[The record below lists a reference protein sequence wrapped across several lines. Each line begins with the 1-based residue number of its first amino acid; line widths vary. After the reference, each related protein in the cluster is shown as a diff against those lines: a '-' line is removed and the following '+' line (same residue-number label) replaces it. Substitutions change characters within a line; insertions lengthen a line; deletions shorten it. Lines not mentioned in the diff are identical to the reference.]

1 LHRSLT
7 IQTQTRRFTRDIL
20 AGRRICCLWGIHSVG
35 CKLASYVTVLNRTGD
50 AIMAEIKKSYP
61 MLPVAH
67 WWALRKK
74 FKQSIPTVVN
84 QSYLAGVLRMEAQSA
99 RANVLPYLKVLGIIN
114 EDGKPTDRAKEWR
127 DDARY
132 PAVCKSILTEVYPP
146 ELLDAVTDPTQRE
159 QADSWFSHATGGGEA
174 AVARMAVL
182 YCVLLEGDASKQPD
196 DKPERARP
204 VPAPLRFEPERVE
217 PAPNNTPTN
226 LTNLPQMPVN
236 INLEIHISADSS
248 AEQIDTIFKS
258 MAKHI
263 YQRG

>member
-1 LHRSLT
+1 
-7 IQTQTRRFTRDIL
+7 
-20 AGRRICCLWGIHSVG
+20 
-35 CKLASYVTVLNRTGD
+35 
-50 AIMAEIKKSYP
+50 MAEQKKTYP

-74 FKQSIPTVVN
+74 FKQSIPSAVN
-84 QSYLAGVLRMEAQSA
+84 QSYLAGVLKMEAQSA

-132 PAVCKSILTEVYPP
+132 PAVCKSILKEVYPQ
-146 ELLDAVTDPTQRE
+146 ELLDAVSDPTQRE
-159 QADSWFSHATGGGEA
+159 QAESWFSHETGAGEA

-182 YCVLLEGDASKQPD
+182 YCVLLESDASKQPGE
-196 DKPERARP
+196 KAERARP
-204 VPAPLRFEPERVE
+204 EKKAEKKPVAVIPSRIEPERVE
-217 PAPNNTPTN
+217 PAPNNTPAN
-226 LTNLPQMPVN
+226 VTNLPQIPGIN

-248 AEQIDTIFKS
+248 ADQIDTIFKS

>member
-1 LHRSLT
+1 
-7 IQTQTRRFTRDIL
+7 
-20 AGRRICCLWGIHSVG
+20 
-35 CKLASYVTVLNRTGD
+35 
-50 AIMAEIKKSYP
+50 MAEQKKTYP

-74 FKQSIPTVVN
+74 FKQTIPGAVN
-84 QSYLAGVLRMEAQSA
+84 QSYLAGVLKMEAQSA
-99 RANVLPYLKVLGIIN
+99 RANVLPYLKTLGIIN

-132 PAVCKSILTEVYPP
+132 PAVCKDILKEVYPQ
-146 ELLDAVTDPTQRE
+146 ELLDSVSDVSQRE
-159 QADSWFSHATGGGEA
+159 QVESWFSHATGAGEA

-182 YCVLLEGDASKQPD
+182 YCVLLEADASKQPD
-196 DKPERARP
+196 EKVERARTEKKVEMRPAGHKVVEDAVRAPIPKDAVP
-204 VPAPLRFEPERVE
+204 VIAYPAT
-217 PAPNNTPTN
+217 NNVSSTSQIPGI
-226 LTNLPQMPVN
+226 N

-248 AEQIDTIFKS
+248 PDQIDTIFKS

>member
-1 LHRSLT
+1 
-7 IQTQTRRFTRDIL
+7 
-20 AGRRICCLWGIHSVG
+20 
-35 CKLASYVTVLNRTGD
+35 
-50 AIMAEIKKSYP
+50 MAEQKKTSYP

-74 FKQSIPTVVN
+74 FKQSIPTTVN
-84 QSYLAGVLRMEAQSA
+84 QSYLAAVLKMEAQSA
-99 RANVLPYLKVLGIIN
+99 RANVLPYLKTLGIIN

-132 PAVCKSILTEVYPP
+132 PAVCKAILQEVYPQ
-146 ELLDAVTDPTQRE
+146 ELLDAVSDPTQRE
-159 QADSWFSHATGGGEA
+159 HAESWFSHATGSGEA

-182 YCVLLEGDASKQPD
+182 YCVLLEADASKQPD
-196 DKPERARP
+196 EKPERPRP
-204 VPAPLRFEPERVE
+204 EKRAEKKPAPVPRVEPEKIVPAPN
-217 PAPNNTPTN
+217 PAANPLNGTT
-226 LTNLPQMPVN
+226 LPQIPGIN

-248 AEQIDTIFKS
+248 ADQIDTIFKS